1 MSEATQADSI
11 SRTTTLPATPAE
23 VYAAWLSSAGHTAMT
38 GGRAEIDA
46 ALGASFSCWFGYIKG
61 RNEEL
66 VPGERIVQSWR
77 TSDFPAEAPDSRLS
91 ITLRAIPE
99 GTQLDL
105 VHSDIP
111 AGQGERYYAGW
122 HERYFAPMARYFASP
137 RSS

>member
-1 MSEATQADSI
+1 MSKAKPTDSI
-11 SRTTTLPATPAE
+11 SRTTTLPAPPAE
-23 VYAAWLSSAGHTAMT
+23 VYAAWLSSEGHTAMT
-38 GGRAEIDA
+38 GGRAEINDQV
-46 ALGASFSCWFGYIKG
+46 GAHFSCWFGYIKG

-77 TSDFPAEAPDSRLS
+77 SSDFPGEAADSLLR
-91 ITLRAIPE
+91 ITLRAIPA

-105 VHSDIP
+105 EHSNIP

-137 RSS
+137 R